1 MVSPNSML
9 FLAENGLDLNQW
21 IMEGIP
27 YTGGDRLVCGQ
38 KSIVVHS
45 LRPLGVLARVL
56 TLLYLHY
63 VLTHR
68 RMKEAEATLMAL
80 CDRSSSES

>member
-27 YTGGDRLVCGQ
+27 YTGGDRLVGGQ
-38 KSIVVHS
+38 NFFVVYS
-45 LRPLGVLARVL
+45 LRLSDTRALML
-56 TLLYLHY
+56 TLPSF
-63 VLTHR
+63 
-68 RMKEAEATLMAL
+68 TLSQHI
-80 CDRSSSES
+80 DERGRPRQP

>member
-27 YTGGDRLVCGQ
+27 YTGGDRLVCEQ
-38 KSIVVHS
+38 NFLAIHS
-45 LRPLGVLARVL
+45 LGLFDIDVPML
-56 TLLYLHY
+56 TLH
-63 VLTHR
+63 VC
-68 RMKEAEATLMAL
+68 TLSRHI
-80 CDRSSSES
+80 DERGRPRQP

>member
-38 KSIVVHS
+38 KYIIGQSPQLI
-45 LRPLGVLARVL
+45 GVLTRVV
-56 TLLYLHY
+56 TLLYLHT

-68 RMKEAEATLMAL
+68 RMKEVEATLTAL